1 MSGKATPKPVETVPP
16 VDLFAAARGKFA
28 VDARLA
34 QPRVTY
40 YGFHT
45 FAVGRCECSVGRAD
59 LSKDVVVS
67 VVDPEHGTTQMLI
80 SSQDLVQEAMR
91 VHRERTSHD

>member
-1 MSGKATPKPVETVPP
+1 MNKKPVSAETPVP
-16 VDLFAAARGKFA
+16 VDLFGGARGRLS
-28 VDARLA
+28 VDIRLA
-34 QPRVTY
+34 EPRVTY

-67 VVDPEHGTTQMLI
+67 VVDPEYGTTQLLI

-91 VHRERTSHD
+91 LHRERFSHD